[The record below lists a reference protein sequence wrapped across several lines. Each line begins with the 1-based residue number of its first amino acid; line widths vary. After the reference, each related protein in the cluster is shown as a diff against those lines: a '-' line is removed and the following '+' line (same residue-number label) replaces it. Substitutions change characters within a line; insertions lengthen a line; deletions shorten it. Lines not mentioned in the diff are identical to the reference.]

1 MNLFN
6 EKINNWQDWGRVFQS
21 IHAFEPLAKY
31 IMSKESLPQA
41 ELKNLTPGTN
51 AVFRAG
57 DYVIKIFAPKES
69 GNDQTPDMKTE
80 IYASRRANLL
90 GISAPKVI
98 ADGFVQDKYLFGYLI
113 TEYINGREFIDAE
126 KDMTAL
132 MKVEAGRN
140 LRNIADAMNTPCERF
155 NDIDIFSDSYVTSR
169 FTEFPESF
177 RHERLSYIRN
187 HRYSESVF
195 VHGDLFGDNVL
206 ISDSGK
212 LYIIDFADAVKAPIC
227 YEHALVAVDFF
238 RFDKHLIKGF
248 FGDMGREELIE
259 ICFNGILIHN
269 FGYGV
274 IKEHIGRPEEFRC
287 LDDLRKKMYEKTM
300 L

>member
-1 MNLFN
+1 M
-6 EKINNWQDWGRVFQS
+6 R
-21 IHAFEPLAKY
+21 
-31 IMSKESLPQA
+31 KESLPKA

-98 ADGFVQDKYLFGYLI
+98 AEGFVQDKYLFGYLI
-113 TEYINGREFIDAE
+113 TEYINGREFIHAE
-126 KDMTAL
+126 KDMTAQ
-132 MKVEAGRN
+132 MRFEAGRK
-140 LRNIADAMNTPCERF
+140 LRNISDAMNTPCEHF
-155 NDIDIFSDSYVTSR
+155 NDIDIFSDSYINSR

-177 RHERLSYIRN
+177 RDERLSYIRN

-195 VHGDLFGDNVL
+195 VHGDLFGDNAL
-206 ISDSGK
+206 ISDGGK
-212 LYIIDFADAVKAPIC
+212 LYIIDFADSVLAPVC
-227 YEHALVAVDFF
+227 YEYALIAIDFF

-248 FGDMGREELIE
+248 FGNIGREELTE

-269 FGYGV
+269 FGCGV
-274 IKEHIGRPEEFRC
+274 IKEHIGRPEELNC
-287 LDDLRKKMYEKTM
+287 LDDLRKRIYEKTAS